1 METPPFD
8 AREERDRIAAG
19 WAAALDSGP
28 LAPDRER
35 ELANWLDEDPRH
47 RGALVRAQAALVML
61 ARPMSK
67 AAPAAPRM
75 GRRALL
81 AGGVACAIGIG
92 LFAVRD
98 APALD
103 TGIGEIRRTPM
114 ADGSSVVLDTATT
127 LRPRFSTR
135 RREMR
140 LDRGRALF
148 SVAHDAARP
157 FIVEADGIRVRA
169 IGTVFSVSRED
180 TVEVLV
186 TEGVVEVTGGSR
198 AEILR
203 AGQRGRFTSGGIAAI
218 EAVPAATMA
227 RALDWRDGRLELD
240 GQTLASAVATINR
253 YNRRP
258 IVVTDPALAGEPL
271 HGAFRN
277 DDPEGFA
284 RSAAIGLGARSW
296 AEPDRIV
303 IGR

>member
-1 METPPFD
+1 MEKPPFD
-8 AREERDRIAAG
+8 ALSDRDRIAAG
-19 WAAALDSGP
+19 WAAALDAGP

-35 ELANWLDEDPRH
+35 ELANWLDEHPRH
-47 RGALVRAQAALVML
+47 RGALVRAQAAMAML
-61 ARPMSK
+61 ARPVSGAA
-67 AAPAAPRM
+67 AAPGRM

-81 AGGVACAIGIG
+81 AGGAACAICIG

-98 APALD
+98 APTLD
-103 TGIGEIRRTPM
+103 TDIGEIRRTPM
-114 ADGSSVVLDTATT
+114 ADGSSVVLDTATVV
-127 LRPRFSTR
+127 RPRFSAKR
-135 RREMR
+135 RDMR

-148 SVAHDAARP
+148 NVAHDTARP
-157 FIVEADGIRVRA
+157 FIVEAAGIRVRA

-180 TVEVLV
+180 AVEVLV

-218 EAVPAATMA
+218 ETVSAGTMA

-258 IVVTDPALAGEPL
+258 IIVIDATVAGEPL
-271 HGAFRN
+271 HGAFRT

-284 RSAAIGLGARSW
+284 RSVALGLGARSW